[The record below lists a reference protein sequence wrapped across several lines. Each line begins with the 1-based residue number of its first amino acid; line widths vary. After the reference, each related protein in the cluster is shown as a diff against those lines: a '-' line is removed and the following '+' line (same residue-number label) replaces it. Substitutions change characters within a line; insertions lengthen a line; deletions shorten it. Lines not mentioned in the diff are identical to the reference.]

1 MAGIQI
7 VADSAC
13 DLSPELVQRYDIRIV
28 PLSVTIGDEHYTDG
42 VDLTA
47 DEFYHRFRT
56 MDVLPRTSQSAPGRF
71 AEVYREA
78 VDAVSRCFQSISP
91 AS

>member
-42 VDLTA
+42 VD
-47 DEFYHRFRT
+47 
-56 MDVLPRTSQSAPGRF
+56 
-71 AEVYREA
+71 
-78 VDAVSRCFQSISP
+78 
-91 AS
+91 